1 MTSQRQRELKRLHP
15 PFHPQC
21 TPGSTCRKTR
31 GGCAPWSG
39 HQHQQFRGGFSQ
51 PSAASSP
58 SPPSPT
64 HPSPIHL
71 HPHFAVCPVWG
82 KEALCSLPLTCRVL
96 YRAAGPADCNRR
108 PVSRDSEVHA
118 HTSFRQLRAQSSNR
132 PSRANSKHWF
142 TTSFLQPLSYLITP

>member
-58 SPPSPT
+58 SPPPPPTPAPSTSTPISPSARCEGRKRFVLSRLLVACCT
-64 HPSPIHL
+64 APLAPPIATAGQSPVTVKYMHTLHSDNSELSLQTDHPEQTPNTDLRHPSFNH
-71 HPHFAVCPVWG
+71 
-82 KEALCSLPLTCRVL
+82 CR
-96 YRAAGPADCNRR
+96 
-108 PVSRDSEVHA
+108 
-118 HTSFRQLRAQSSNR
+118 
-132 PSRANSKHWF
+132 
-142 TTSFLQPLSYLITP
+142 I